1 MKKMIVIFLGLL
13 SFNAYAYDATRGA
26 LQNDPT
32 LCQYGYNPN
41 CSSKNRSA
49 PPTEII
55 YYNVDVEVP
64 PLFGAL
70 AFSRQAA
77 YLAGAA
83 NQVSLEMAKKKA
95 IKECQKGSR
104 NTPCK
109 VVTWIKNG
117 CLAVAEGKLEGKY
130 FVTTGSGA
138 SPGETEDDALRRCI
152 KKGAKECRILQ
163 SAGCSIPNF
172 N

>member
-41 CSSKNRSA
+41 CGSKNRSA

-70 AFSRQAA
+70 DFSRQAA

-83 NQVSLEMAKKKA
+83 NQVSLDMAKKKA

-109 VVTWIKNG
+109 VIKWVMNS
-117 CLAVAEGKLEGKY
+117 CFAAAEGSLRGKY
-130 FVTTGSGA
+130 VL
-138 SPGETEDDALRRCI
+138 SPGGGDPGKAEINALQNCM
-152 KKGAKECRILQ
+152 KEGAKECRIIQ
-163 SAGCSIPNF
+163 PEVCSIPELN
-172 N
+172 